1 MRHKCQLQIRWADLD
16 AFKHI
21 NNASYLVFM
30 QEARVD
36 FTWLARSAKGEEPIL
51 ADMVV
56 ARAEIDYISP
66 IHQSGTLLDVE
77 MYVEKIGNASFVLVY
92 EMSQGGKLRAIGKTV
107 QVGVD
112 MDTEK
117 ARRLRDYEREYLEK
131 YIENQKNSPNLSMN
145 D

>member
-21 NNASYLVFM
+21 NNAAYLVYM
-30 QEARVD
+30 QEARAD
-36 FTWLARSAKGEEPIL
+36 FTWFSRIAKGEKPLL

-56 ARAEIDYISP
+56 ARAEVDFLAP
-66 IHQSGTLLDVE
+66 IHQTGTTLDVE
-77 MYVEKIGNASFVLVY
+77 IYIEKVSNSSFVMVY
-92 EMSQGGKLRAIGKTV
+92 EMSQGGTLRARGKTV

-117 ARRLRDYEREYLEK
+117 ARRLRDNEREFLSQYLEG
-131 YIENQKNSPNLSMN
+131 N
-145 D
+145 